1 MKMLSTRV
9 LSIGRTRIGCL
20 SGRMQMTEL
29 TPRQRRFCEEYL
41 VDLNASAAARRA
53 GYSVTTA
60 YSIGQENLKKPEI
73 ATEIQRR
80 MEARSK
86 RTEITADQVV
96 TELGKIAFANMLN
109 YMTIQDDGT
118 AVVDFSMVDRDQ
130 GAVMREVTI
139 ETYAEGR
146 GEDAQTVKRIKF
158 ALYDKKGALELLG
171 RHFGLFTDKLEAKL
185 EVQGEDP
192 ASVLAARR
200 MRREDPDRLVSVA

>member
-1 MKMLSTRV
+1 
-9 LSIGRTRIGCL
+9 
-20 SGRMQMTEL
+20 MTEL

-73 ATEIQRR
+73 AVEIQRH

-86 RTEITADQVV
+86 RTEITADQVI

-109 YMTIQDDGT
+109 YITIQDDGT

-146 GEDAQTVKRIKF
+146 GDDTQTVKRIKF
-158 ALYDKKGALELLG
+158 ALYDKKGALELLA
-171 RHFGLFTDKLEAKL
+171 RHFGLLVDRVEAR
-185 EVQGEDP
+185 VDVNAEDP
-192 ASVLAARR
+192 ASVLSARR
-200 MRREDPDRLVSVA
+200 MRREEQDRLLGAA

>member
-1 MKMLSTRV
+1 MKGGLTPMR
-9 LSIGRTRIGCL
+9 
-20 SGRMQMTEL
+20 EL

-109 YMTIQDDGT
+109 YITIQDDGT

-139 ETYAEGR
+139 ETYTEGR
-146 GEDAQTVKRIKF
+146 GEEAQPVKRIKF
-158 ALYDKKGALELLG
+158 ALCDKKGALELLG
-171 RHFGLFTDKLEAKL
+171 RHFGLFTDKLEAKV
-185 EVQGEDP
+185 EMQGEDP
-192 ASVLAARR
+192 ASILAARR
-200 MRREDPDRLVSVA
+200 MQREEQDRLLSAA

>member
-1 MKMLSTRV
+1 
-9 LSIGRTRIGCL
+9 
-20 SGRMQMTEL
+20 MTEL

-53 GYSVTTA
+53 GYSVDTA
-60 YSIGQENLKKPEI
+60 RQIGAENLTKPDI
-73 ATEIQRR
+73 QTEIQRQI
-80 MEARSK
+80 EARSK

-146 GEDAQTVKRIKF
+146 GDDAQTVKRIKF

-192 ASVLAARR
+192 ASILAARR

>member
-1 MKMLSTRV
+1 L
-9 LSIGRTRIGCL
+9 LL
-20 SGRMQMTEL
+20 NSGLTQMREL

-53 GYSVTTA
+53 GYSADTA
-60 YSIGQENLKKPEI
+60 RQIGAENLTKPDI
-73 ATEIQRR
+73 QTEIQRQI
-80 MEARSK
+80 EARSK

-146 GEDAQTVKRIKF
+146 GDDARTVKRIKF

-192 ASVLAARR
+192 ASILAARR

>member
-1 MKMLSTRV
+1 MEG
-9 LSIGRTRIGCL
+9 GRTK
-20 SGRMQMTEL
+20 MTEL

-53 GYSVTTA
+53 GYSVATA

-73 ATEIQRR
+73 AAEIQRR

-146 GEDAQTVKRIKF
+146 SEDAQTVKRIKF

-171 RHFGLFTDKLEAKL
+171 RHFGLFTDRLEAKV

-192 ASVLAARR
+192 ASILAARR
-200 MRREDPDRLVSVA
+200 MRREDPGRLVSAA